1 MYAGV
6 GIDVGFDTQLAKVVS
21 YLFSRSSKTVLLVYG
36 SVESSIESTRHLKHC
51 AGGEKRAAV
60 E

>member
-36 SVESSIESTRHLKHC
+36 SVESSIKSPQDTRSIVQEGRREQL
-51 AGGEKRAAV
+51 
-60 E
+60 